1 VDTNLTPVD
10 PSEVYSGCFFHAAL
24 RPFAYDRNGNKG
36 VGIGLQNLMLV
47 GKGPRI
53 DGRKSADADFKD
65 FQPDVRDSDG
75 ELGDML

>member
-1 VDTNLTPVD
+1 
-10 PSEVYSGCFFHAAL
+10 
-24 RPFAYDRNGNKG
+24 
-36 VGIGLQNLMLV
+36 MLV

-53 DGRKSADADFKD
+53 DGRKSADAEFKD

>member
-1 VDTNLTPVD
+1 VLLPR
-10 PSEVYSGCFFHAAL
+10 GAAAVRL
-24 RPFAYDRNGNKG
+24 RPNGNKG

-53 DGRKSADADFKD
+53 DGRKSADAEFKD
-65 FQPDVRDSDG
+65 FQPDVREGDG